1 MSRSFCN
8 SFYFLLA
15 FFCFSCGKTVDC
27 VNYDNINPSVICPTD
42 YNPVC
47 GCDDITYQNFC
58 YAEKNG
64 VISWIGGP
72 CP

>member
-1 MSRSFCN
+1 MKPFIVIT
-8 SFYFLLA
+8 LA
-15 FFCFSCGKTVDC
+15 GCLFSCGKTIDC
-27 VNYDNINPSVICPTD
+27 VNYDNIDPSKICTPD

-58 YAEKNG
+58 IAEKHG
-64 VISWIGGP
+64 VVSWIGGP